1 MDLGQ
6 IRLPPGFLLPSRGG
20 SRRGILGPGPGKKF
34 LKGPIPWEWLQRAGR
49 ARGHAL
55 HVAVVLWFLAG
66 IVKCSTVK
74 LSNIVLAG
82 FGVDRS
88 TAQRG
93 LRALEVAGLITVVR
107 HRGRQPRVTL
117 LSVGVGGK
125 CSSGGGRRRLEPVAL
140 EVSR

>member
-1 MDLGQ
+1 MDLEK
-6 IRLPPGFLLPSRGG
+6 IRLPSGFLLSSQGA
-20 SRRGILGPGPGKKF
+20 SRRRIPRPGPGKKF

-66 IVKCSTVK
+66 IEKCSTVK
-74 LSNIVLAG
+74 LSNVVLAA

-93 LRALEVAGLITVVR
+93 LRTLEVAGLVTVVR

-117 LSVGVGGK
+117 LNVV
-125 CSSGGGRRRLEPVAL
+125 GRRCRG
-140 EVSR
+140 

>member
-1 MDLGQ
+1 MDLEK
-6 IRLPPGFLLPSRGG
+6 IRLPPGFVLPSRGG
-20 SRRGILGPGPGKKF
+20 FRRGTLRPGPGRKF

-66 IVKCSTVK
+66 IEKCSTIK
-74 LSNIVLAG
+74 LSNVVLAG

-93 LRALEVAGLITVVR
+93 LKTLEVAGLVTVVR

-117 LSVGVGGK
+117 LHFA
-125 CSSGGGRRRLEPVAL
+125 GRR
-140 EVSR
+140 

>member
-1 MDLGQ
+1 MDLEK
-6 IRLPPGFLLPSRGG
+6 IRLPLGFVWSPPGG
-20 SRRGILGPGPGKKF
+20 SRQRAAPRPEPGKKF

-66 IVKCSTVK
+66 ITKCGTVK
-74 LSNIVLAG
+74 LSNLVLAG

-93 LRALEVAGLITVVR
+93 LRALEVAGLVTVVR
-107 HRGRQPRVTL
+107 HRGRQP
-117 LSVGVGGK
+117 
-125 CSSGGGRRRLEPVAL
+125 
-140 EVSR
+140 